1 MTVTDITEYNKKKV
15 LIELDGHLIFPL
27 YKGEVSKY
35 RIVSGEELEER
46 ICSELL
52 DEVLPKRVK
61 LRAMSLLQKRS
72 YTRGGL
78 RQKLLEG
85 RYPENMVESALDYVT
100 SYGYLDDNRYVEEY
114 IRCYSESR
122 SKRRIMQELYG
133 KGISAE
139 AAERVWE
146 KFAAEN
152 APAREEAQIMELIR
166 KKRFCAEQA
175 DRKEKLKMMN
185 FLYRKGYSAD
195 AIRHCIYANDNYA
208 D

>member
-35 RIVSGEELEER
+35 RIVAGEELEER

-52 DEVLPKRVK
+52 DEILPKRVK
-61 LRAMSLLQKRS
+61 LRAMSRLQKRS
-72 YTRGGL
+72 YTREGL
-78 RQKLLEG
+78 RRKLLEG

-100 SYGYLDDNRYVEEY
+100 SYGYLDDDRYAEEY

-133 KGISAE
+133 KGINAESAQ
-139 AAERVWE
+139 RVWE

-152 APAREEAQIMELIR
+152 APVQEETQIMELIR
-166 KKRFCAEQA
+166 KKGFCVEQA
-175 DRKEKLKMMN
+175 DRKETLKMMN

-195 AIRHCIYANDNYA
+195 AIRHCIYVNDNYA

>member
-46 ICSELL
+46 ICSELM

-72 YTRGGL
+72 YTREGL
-78 RQKLLEG
+78 RRKLFEG

-100 SYGYLDDNRYVEEY
+100 SYGYLDDDRYTEEY

-139 AAERVWE
+139 VAERVWE
-146 KFAAEN
+146 KFTAEN
-152 APAREEAQIMELIR
+152 APVREEAQIMELIR
-166 KKRFCAEQA
+166 KKGFCAEQA
-175 DRKEKLKMMN
+175 DRKETLKMMN

-195 AIRHCIYANDNYA
+195 AIRHCIYVNDNYA